1 MPVNQET
8 NLNIVCDN
16 PDCPGNDLD
25 SSDRTSWIFVSH
37 EVYGNPTQQSVFC
50 SSECISA
57 AALLATDDPNNGLP
71 PNEISTQMIPP
82 PPSIPP
88 VAK

>member
-16 PDCPGNDLD
+16 VDCPGNDLD
-25 SSDRTSWIFVSH
+25 PTDRTGWIFVSH
-37 EVYGNPTQQSVFC
+37 EVYGQPVQQNVFC
-50 SSECISA
+50 SSECVSA
-57 AALLATDDPNNGLP
+57 AALAATDDPDNAFP
-71 PNEISTQMIPP
+71 VTETSTQIIPP
-82 PPSIPP
+82 PPTIPK